1 MATLDDARTVSVWD
15 VETGRRM
22 LGPLRDFT
30 RFPHVF
36 GPPES
41 RGQIAQPHLTPDG
54 QTLVLGVPGSGTLA
68 AWDVATGE
76 ALYQVKKYS
85 GYLHDLAVSEDGRS
99 MLAVSSNTTARL
111 YDTRTCAP
119 LGPSLVH
126 TGTVSNGD
134 IAGEAIRV
142 VTQEGQTARIWDAR
156 NGDLLARLPLLPKEI
171 ESLWFSRDGKRVI
184 VSSPTEAWE
193 WQLPSLELP
202 AGDVPVLVRL
212 LTGRDIDDTNGLT
225 QLDQHAFL
233 QDPTP
238 YRKAWVAW
246 RGGTDDAKAQP

>member
-1 MATLDDARTVSVWD
+1 
-15 VETGRRM
+15 VETGRRI
-22 LGPLRDFT
+22 LGPLRDFN

-54 QTLVLGVPGSGTLA
+54 QTLVLGVPGSGILA
-68 AWDVATGE
+68 AWDVPSGT

-85 GYLHDLAVSEDGRS
+85 GNLHDLAVSEDGGS

-126 TGTVSNGD
+126 TGTVVNGD
-134 IAGEAIRV
+134 IAGDAVRV
-142 VTQEGQTARIWDAR
+142 VTQEGRTVRLWDAR
-156 NGDLLARLPLLPKEI
+156 NGDLLARLAAVPKDVDQ
-171 ESLWFSRDGKRVI
+171 LWFSRDGRRVI
-184 VSSPTEAWE
+184 LSGTEEVLE
-193 WQLPSLELP
+193 WQLPSLEMP
-202 AGDVPVLVRL
+202 SAQVPVLVRL
-212 LTGRDIDDTNGLT
+212 LTCRDIDDANGLT

-233 QDPTP
+233 DDPAS

-246 RGGTDDAKAQP
+246 RGGTDDAEAQP